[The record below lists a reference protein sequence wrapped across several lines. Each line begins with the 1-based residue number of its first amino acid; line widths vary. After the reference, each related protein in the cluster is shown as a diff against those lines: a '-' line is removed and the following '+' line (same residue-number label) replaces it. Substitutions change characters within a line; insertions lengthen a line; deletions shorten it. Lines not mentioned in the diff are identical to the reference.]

1 MTKIEKV
8 KNNAN
13 LTARVEL
20 FCVIEKQKREIRNKM
35 INKVADGLITA
46 DESIFYIDE
55 FAEQLNKTLEE
66 FKKRIKYIEV

>member
-13 LTARVEL
+13 LTSRVEL